1 MTEEKILPIIK
12 SIIEIETGKTWLNYH
27 INNVDKVRQ
36 TYFKGFYKIAYSYDG
51 YPGDDM
57 IYMGNKFLSEK
68 QIIEFSRN
76 IKLNELGI

>member
-27 INNVDKVRQ
+27 INNVDK
-36 TYFKGFYKIAYSYDG
+36 FKGFYNIAYSYDG

>member
-1 MTEEKILPIIK
+1 MTEEKILPLIK
-12 SIIEIETGKTWLNYH
+12 SIIEKETGRTWSNID
-27 INNVDKVRQ
+27 INNI
-36 TYFKGFYKIAYSYDG
+36 THIKGHFLKFYNIAYSYDG